1 MIWNE
6 SKESRCWRNAQE
18 ETKVLVIAVAVRCL
32 ELDGDRDGKD
42 RMIDDIKM
50 KMYNR
55 TKKEGKNDEE
65 KDLFH
70 CLNDVDCDAYVKYN
84 CFCDDNST

>member
-1 MIWNE
+1 
-6 SKESRCWRNAQE
+6 
-18 ETKVLVIAVAVRCL
+18 
-32 ELDGDRDGKD
+32 
-42 RMIDDIKM
+42 MIDDIKM